1 MKKSQKNWLVG
12 FMLLVV
18 CLVVAACS
26 SGESGSVKKESKD
39 SGLTTSVFEAD
50 LNGVKTE
57 MTYTHKGDKVVKQET
72 YSIVDYDALGIETKE
87 EAEEMFSFVKD
98 EYDIEGVTYKSEYKD
113 TEMIENVIVDYEKA
127 DIQEVMALLGALN
140 DQEDDSQKVKY
151 ISMKQSKEMLL
162 EQGFTEK
169 K

>member
-1 MKKSQKNWLVG
+1 
-12 FMLLVV
+12 MLLVV
-18 CLVVAACS
+18 CLVAAACS
-26 SGESGSVKKESKD
+26 SGESDSVKKESKSKD

-72 YSIVDYDALGIETKE
+72 YSVVDYDALGIETKE